1 MHDELS
7 KTQQNTFN
15 LRSIYV
21 PPRNTLYSR
30 LFLNEPRQSVR
41 GATFPSGAR
50 CARRYEN
57 TDSGPRFGLELLYFA
72 RSPCSTDLDC
82 SLNGVCSATG
92 TCACDKPWTGAICGE
107 LKFAVTPKR
116 ALNIYNSSDPRNTW
130 NGPIVED
137 PRAPGSYH
145 IYVPIYEVGSLGGPT
160 NILHGVSRAVTG
172 PWDWSKPQL
181 PCQGGENPAFVT
193 CVGPDFATAAHCAPS
208 PTLVGCF

>member
-1 MHDELS
+1 MHLLAVS
-7 KTQQNTFN
+7 
-15 LRSIYV
+15 SI
-21 PPRNTLYSR
+21 
-30 LFLNEPRQSVR
+30 
-41 GATFPSGAR
+41 
-50 CARRYEN
+50 
-57 TDSGPRFGLELLYFA
+57 LLGSTNA
-72 RSPCSTDLDC
+72 CSTDLDC